1 MKRTITTKRVQGA
14 GSAAAEPRPNR
25 RRGAALLMVTVAIV
39 ALMSFAIISID
50 GAILLTTK
58 GQLQN
63 AADSAA
69 LAGASALLQGDQR
82 QPV

>member
-1 MKRTITTKRVQGA
+1 
-14 GSAAAEPRPNR
+14 
-25 RRGAALLMVTVAIV
+25 MVTVAIV

-69 LAGASALLQGDQR
+69 LAGASALLEGDQALAVNR
-82 QPV
+82 AIEFAGK